1 MKQVK
6 TTGNLPMDG
15 MEIMNDELMFVT
27 GGAASQG
34 SSDSGCECEAGKDC
48 GCDCPGGKGCGC
60 GCDGG
65 SGCGCG
71 CHKDE

>member
-1 MKQVK
+1 
-6 TTGNLPMDG
+6 MDG

-34 SSDSGCECEAGKDC
+34 SSDSGCECEAGK
-48 GCDCPGGKGCGC
+48 GCGC